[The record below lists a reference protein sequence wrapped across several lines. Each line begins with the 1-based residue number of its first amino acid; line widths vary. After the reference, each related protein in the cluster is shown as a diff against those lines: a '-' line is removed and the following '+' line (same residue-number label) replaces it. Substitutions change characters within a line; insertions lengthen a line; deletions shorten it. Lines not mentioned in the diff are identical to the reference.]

1 MIRRRNRK
9 EIYEY
14 MNEAFDKVWWVR
26 SISLLPSPH
35 SEIEEKRQL
44 EMARIEKT
52 YAPKLPNS
60 DWEYGYQSGI
70 LAALRWVLG
79 EEKDFLDT

>member
-1 MIRRRNRK
+1 MT
-9 EIYEY
+9 
-14 MNEAFDKVWWVR
+14 
-26 SISLLPSPH
+26 
-35 SEIEEKRQL
+35 
-44 EMARIEKT
+44 RIEKT
-52 YAPKLPNS
+52 YAPKLPSS